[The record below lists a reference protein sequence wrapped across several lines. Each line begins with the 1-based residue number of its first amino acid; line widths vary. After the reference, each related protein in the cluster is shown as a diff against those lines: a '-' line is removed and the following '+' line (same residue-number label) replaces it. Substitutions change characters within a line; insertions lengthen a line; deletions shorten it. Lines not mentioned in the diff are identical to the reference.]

1 MNVLP
6 QEVYSVATVREID
19 RVAIED
25 HGVPGYTLM
34 TRAGVAAVDQAMS
47 FFPTARRWLIFCGAG
62 NNAGDGYVVA
72 RLAAREGIEVSI
84 IAVSDPDS
92 LSGDA
97 ATACKDFIAGGGVI
111 SHWSGDVVMETDLL
125 VDAMLG
131 SGLMRDVGGDYAAA
145 VDAINTASAP
155 VMALDIPTG
164 LHGDTGTVLGSAVQA
179 DLSVTF
185 VGLKQGMFL
194 RDGPDYSGAIRF
206 SGLDIDAACY
216 ANATVE
222 YQRIDKNRVGE
233 LLPPR
238 SRVSHKGDF
247 GHVLVIGG
255 GPGMPG
261 AVRLCGEGALRA
273 GAGRVS
279 IATDP
284 THAAVIVKDRPEL
297 MARGIAHATD
307 VESVLADVDI
317 VAFGPGLGRS
327 EWAIGLMEF
336 LQADGRPAVWDAD
349 ALNCLAESPNKA
361 DKRIITPHPGE
372 AATLL
377 GVTTAEIQADRRTS
391 VQQLQQKYGGVAVLK
406 GAGTLVSSGT
416 AAPWLSGAGN
426 PGMAAPGMGDVLT
439 GIIAGLLAQGLALQ
453 DAATV
458 GVDIHARAGDAA
470 AINGERGLLAT
481 DLLNEVRGLVNE

>member
-6 QEVYSVATVREID
+6 KEVYSVATVREID

-34 TRAGVAAVDQAMS
+34 TRAAAAAIAEALK
-47 FFPTARRWLIFCGAG
+47 FFPAARRWLIVCGAG

-72 RLAAREGIEVSI
+72 RLAGKDGIEVSVVAI
-84 IAVSDPDS
+84 SDPGS

-97 ATACKDFIAGGGVI
+97 ATAYKDFVADGGVV
-111 SHWSGDVVMETDLL
+111 SPWSGSIADADLL

-131 SGLMRDVGGDYAAA
+131 NGLMRDVGGDFAAA
-145 VDAINTASAP
+145 VRAINAASAP

-164 LHGDTGTVLGSAVQA
+164 LHGDTGAVLGSAVRA
-179 DLSVTF
+179 DLTVTF
-185 VGLKQGMFL
+185 VGLKQGMYL
-194 RDGPDYSGAIRF
+194 GEGPEYCGAIRF
-206 SGLDIDAACY
+206 SGLDNDAACY
-216 ANATVE
+216 ADAPVE
-222 YQRIDKNRVGE
+222 YQRIDKNRLAE

-238 SRVSHKGDF
+238 SRESHKGDF

-284 THAAVIVKDRPEL
+284 SHASVIVKDRPEL
-297 MARGIAHATD
+297 MARGIARARDLESMLDSVD
-307 VESVLADVDI
+307 V

-327 EWAIGLMEF
+327 QWATELMQL

-349 ALNCLAESPNKA
+349 ALNCLAEAPNRA
-361 DKRIITPHPGE
+361 DGRIITPHPGE

-377 GVTTAEIQADRRTS
+377 DVTTADIQADRRGS
-391 VQQLQQKYGGVAVLK
+391 VQQLQRIYGGVVVLK
-406 GAGTLVSSGT
+406 GAGSLVSSGT
-416 AAPWLSGAGN
+416 VAPWLSSAGN

-439 GIIAGLLAQGLALQ
+439 GIIAGLLAQGLATQ
-453 DAATV
+453 DAALA

-470 AINGERGLLAT
+470 AAKGERGLIAT
-481 DLLNEVRGLVNE
+481 DLLNEVRELVNP